1 LLPATQQLTK
11 TPPHTVGFLRFRSPI
26 TPSIRNTPTQ
36 RLPHRSTR

>member
-26 TPSIRNTPTQ
+26 SERHQ
-36 RLPHRSTR
+36 LCGTR